1 MEKDNRLIA
10 RQTNLKI
17 LVDALCLYM
26 KEYQTDNIELK
37 KPIFTKKCDGPDS
50 SSEIYIYKIHLNK
63 SGKSC
68 DMEYVIAK
76 YDRDNPIRRRMT
88 LKQIS
93 TSYIVWVTDRLI
105 GEGFLLPEI
114 KEKYLTLDG

>member
-1 MEKDNRLIA
+1 MEGNNRLIA

-26 KEYQTDNIELK
+26 KEHHTDTIELK
-37 KPIFTKKCDGPDS
+37 KPIFSKKCDGPYS
-50 SSEIYIYKIHLNK
+50 SSDIYIYTLYLNK

-68 DMEYVIAK
+68 DMGYVIAEYMK
-76 YDRDNPIRRRMT
+76 DNSIMRRIT

-93 TSYIVWVTDRLI
+93 TTYISWVTDCLI
-105 GEGFLLPEI
+105 NEGVILPTI
-114 KEKYLTLDG
+114 KEKYLTL